1 MLKESVAIRSAPSNS
16 AATSAMPPGF
26 TLIELLVVMGIIAIL
41 IGILVPTLSASRR
54 AAANV
59 VCMNNLRQLGIGS
72 QAYAAAFRGVLPWE
86 GYAEGD
92 RPIRHLG
99 WWEDPATW
107 FNAMPQY
114 AKSPRYCDLQ
124 AQAAAGGKPLA
135 KSGDHSIFVCPLAGP
150 ALVGPQDDA
159 VEDEYFMLWGTDQ
172 AGNAERRRTYWC
184 YGYNTQLD
192 GGIEDRSPG
201 YFDSGR
207 RVTINL
213 ARLRRPS
220 EVVLLSEKIMQPAEV
235 TPKFMSSVGQQE
247 VSWREF
253 PSRHNGGGYVLLT
266 DGHVAWFRRKDVV
279 YPKPRADQMVDHNL
293 YGSIVWNPAG
303 MSP

>member
-1 MLKESVAIRSAPSNS
+1 MLRESVAIRSSPSTSRAPSGAS
-16 AATSAMPPGF
+16 HGF
-26 TLIELLVVMGIIAIL
+26 TLIELLVVIGIIAIL
-41 IGILVPTLSASRR
+41 IGVLIPTLNSSRR
-54 AAANV
+54 TAANV
-59 VCMNNLRQLGIGS
+59 ACMNNLRQLGIGS
-72 QAYAAAFRGVLPWE
+72 QAYAATFRGILPWE

-107 FNAMPQY
+107 FNAAPQY

-124 AQAAAGGKPLA
+124 AQALAGGRPLP
-135 KSGDHSIFVCPLAGP
+135 KSGDKSLFVCPLAGP
-150 ALVGPQDDA
+150 AAVGPQDDA
-159 VEDEYFMLWGTDQ
+159 EEDGYFLLWGTDE
-172 AGNAERRRTYWC
+172 AGAPDRRRTYWC

-192 GGIEDRSPG
+192 GGVEDRNS
-201 YFDSGR
+201 DHR
-207 RVTINL
+207 IVVNL

-220 EVVLLSEKIMQPAEV
+220 EVVLLAEKIMQPGEV

-266 DGHVAWFRRKDVV
+266 DGHVAWCRRKDVV
-279 YPKPRADQMVDHNL
+279 YPKPRPDGLADHNL
-293 YGSIVWNPAG
+293 YGSLVWNPAG